1 MNLEIDSARL
11 LSEIEAL
18 ALISEAA
25 PPVVTRIVFTPADMQ
40 ARVWLIDH
48 CRAAS
53 LAVRQDAVGNTFA
66 RWQGSDPAAPAV
78 GTGSHVDAIPKIS
91 APTSTFPCSISET

>member
-1 MNLEIDSARL
+1 MNLQIDSVRM

-18 ALISEAA
+18 AWISEAE
-25 PPVVTRIVFTPADMQ
+25 PPVVTRVVFTPADMR
-40 ARVWLIDH
+40 ARAWLIEQ
-48 CRAAS
+48 CRDAG

-78 GTGSHVDAIPKIS
+78 GTGSHLDAIPN
-91 APTSTFPCSISET
+91 AG